1 MPKRVYQ
8 LNDFSGGLNTLKD
21 VADISESEFSLARNV
36 MFNIHGSLQPAYS
49 MKDSTNNK
57 VSAYSTSFTDAT
69 CDYNNDPTIAHDTNT
84 KIVLGMTVSGTGIPA
99 DSFVKSVTS
108 STSFEL
114 GDGPAGSDVN
124 TTGGSVTDGT
134 LTFTTGVATV
144 QPGYGLGYFETDYI
158 RDPVTVTQTSS
169 IAGDDSNE
177 GSATGFIARTNGGSL
192 RELEYK
198 VSGTQQ
204 NLASS
209 FPVGTLV
216 HMTASAFPA
225 NGIDRAAQGLYRVVE
240 VNGSN
245 IVFDRAMPIAIESP
259 PQIFWGAT
267 LKGVSLGDQVLL
279 LSSPVDHTVDTF
291 SINAGVW
298 QLSSI
303 TLRSSTV
310 SGNPSKVKY
319 YKVEDSIRCCDTA
332 DKNDCKIQWY
342 GWIQRRHFDG
352 ANASDDDNSYMNYF
366 AKNNDLAPPSDGT
379 IASST
384 ADTGVLASY
393 QKTQDNDSSSAIS
406 LTAGS
411 GFNIAIT
418 TETDED
424 GLIESGVYEFAQT
437 FIYDGNQESLPFAYT
452 ATHTIA
458 EENEF
463 KALSVNIATVGPYD
477 ERISGGRIYIR
488 KQGGDSEYIMLLD
501 IDLGKGCRTKLSDSY
516 TAWTNPSETLTGNT
530 DSSSNP
536 SLVQNTSNDLA
547 VVGMAISGSGIP
559 DNTFVGEANNASN
572 IITLH
577 DSSGSAVSA
586 TATATGVT
594 LTLTGSFYSCPDRTV
609 ANNFRVTELGFI
621 TYEVINGF
629 SSSIF
634 SNALGDSGEHWK
646 DAVVANNRVF
656 ICNVTMKDEDT
667 GDTKADATLKSYPDR
682 IMYSMPN
689 RYDTFPLDNFI
700 EAAKGDADVYVAIEA
715 YADRLLAYKNKSL
728 DIINIAGDDRNWF
741 LEDSKQY
748 QGVAHPEA
756 VKRTQY
762 GVLWANKQGL
772 YLYNGSSITNLKEN
786 KISDSDWSGH
796 VGATTGI
803 IYDEQESMAFIVKSL
818 DNDGDAYMCDLKKG
832 NFTLLKDF
840 VLDTNDGLTN
850 SVDTEGSNTLIAHD
864 TGSSVDIYQLHRS
877 VVAND
882 GVRFTTKAFDF
893 GGIAQVK
900 KIYAVHITYKSDVA
914 LTNMFTLLEEDNTS
928 TALAGTISASAS
940 NWAKVKITPS
950 SPVVCN
956 KVSLQLNT
964 SSTSA
969 KVYINDI
976 SIEYRTLYRKGV

>member
-21 VADISESEFSLARNV
+21 VADISESEFSVARNV

-57 VSAYSTSFTDAT
+57 ISA
-69 CDYNNDPTIAHDTNT
+69 YNNDEI
-84 KIVLGMTVSGTGIPA
+84 
-99 DSFVKSVTS
+99 
-108 STSFEL
+108 
-114 GDGPAGSDVN
+114 
-124 TTGGSVTDGT
+124 
-134 LTFTTGVATV
+134 ATV

-158 RDPVTVTQTSS
+158 RDPVTVAQTSS
-169 IAGDDSNE
+169 IAGDDDSE
-177 GSATGFIARTNGGSL
+177 GSATGFIARTNGSSL

-216 HMTASAFPA
+216 HMTSSAFPA
-225 NGIDRAAQGLYRVVE
+225 NGIDRAAQGLYRVVD

-259 PQIFWGAT
+259 PQVFWGAT
-267 LKGVSLGDQVLL
+267 LKGVSLGDQIILL
-279 LSSPVDHTVDTF
+279 ANPAAHDIDVF
-291 SINAGVW
+291 STTANNYTHNVIA
-298 QLSSI
+298 
-303 TLRSSTV
+303 LRSSATTIA
-310 SGNPSKVKY
+310 SKVKY

-366 AKNNDLAPPSDGT
+366 AKDNDLLPPTED
-379 IASST
+379 
-384 ADTGVLASY
+384 DLATSVG
-393 QKTQDNDSSSAIS
+393 
-406 LTAGS
+406 TAGAVS
-411 GFNIAIT
+411 TYPNSAGTGFEIAIA
-418 TETDED
+418 TETDVD
-424 GLIESGVYEFAQT
+424 GLIEQGTYELAST

-452 ATHTIA
+452 NTHTVSEA
-458 EENEF
+458 NEF
-463 KALSVNIATVGPYD
+463 KSLSVNIGAKGPYD

-488 KQGGDSEYIMLLD
+488 KQGEDSEYIMLVD
-501 IDLGKGCRTKLSDSY
+501 IDLTKGARTKLSDDY
-516 TAWTNPSETLTGNT
+516 TVWHDAG
-530 DSSSNP
+530 SSTYNCP
-536 SLVQNTSNDLA
+536 
-547 VVGMAISGSGIP
+547 
-559 DNTFVGEANNASN
+559 
-572 IITLH
+572 
-577 DSSGSAVSA
+577 
-586 TATATGVT
+586 TATA
-594 LTLTGSFYSCPDRTV
+594 S
-609 ANNFRVTELGFI
+609 ANFSVTELGFI

-656 ICNVTMKDEDT
+656 VCNVTMKDEST

-689 RYDTFPLDNFI
+689 RYDTFPSDNFI

-762 GVLWANKQGL
+762 GVLWANEQGL

-850 SVDTEGSNTLIAHD
+850 SVDTEGSNTLIAND

-940 NWAKVKITPS
+940 IWAKVKITPS

>member
-21 VADISESEFSLARNV
+21 VADISESEFSVARNV

-69 CDYNNDPTIAHDTNT
+69 CDYNNDPTIAHDANT

-144 QPGYGLGYFETDYI
+144 QPGYGLGYFETDFA
-158 RDPVTVTQTSS
+158 RDLVTISQTSS
-169 IAGDDSNE
+169 IAGDDDSE
-177 GSATGFIARTNGGSL
+177 GSATGFIARTNGSVL
-192 RELEYK
+192 KELEYK

-216 HMTASAFPA
+216 HLTASSFPSNA
-225 NGIDRAAQGLYRVVE
+225 IDPAGQGIYRVVDT
-240 VNGSN
+240 NGSN
-245 IVFDRAMPIAIESP
+245 IVFDRAIPIVVEGTAP
-259 PQIFWGAT
+259 GGGPLPQVFWGAT
-267 LKGVSLGDQVLL
+267 LVGASMGDQVLL
-279 LSSPVDHTVDTF
+279 LSSPADHTVDTL
-291 SINAGVW
+291 SINSGVW
-298 QLSSI
+298 ELSSI
-303 TLRSSTV
+303 TLRSSAT
-310 SGNPSKVKY
+310 SIASQVKY

-352 ANASDDDNSYMNYF
+352 ANSSTDDNSYMNYF
-366 AKNNDLAPPSDGT
+366 SKDNDLKRPTEDDLAT
-379 IASST
+379 ST
-384 ADTGVLASY
+384 G
-393 QKTQDNDSSSAIS
+393 
-406 LTAGS
+406 TAGAVS
-411 GFNIAIT
+411 TYPNSAGAGFEIAIA
-418 TETDED
+418 TETDVD
-424 GLIESGVYEFAQT
+424 GLIEAGTYELAST

-452 ATHTIA
+452 NTHTVS
-458 EENEF
+458 EDDEF
-463 KALSVNIATVGPYD
+463 KSLSINIGAKGPYD

-488 KQGGDSEYIMLLD
+488 KQGDDSEYTMLLD
-501 IDLGKGCRTKLSDSY
+501 IDLTKGARTKLSDDY
-516 TAWTNPSETLTGNT
+516 TVWF
-530 DSSSNP
+530 
-536 SLVQNTSNDLA
+536 
-547 VVGMAISGSGIP
+547 
-559 DNTFVGEANNASN
+559 DNGATVASTYN
-572 IITLH
+572 CP
-577 DSSGSAVSA
+577 
-586 TATATGVT
+586 TATA
-594 LTLTGSFYSCPDRTV
+594 S
-609 ANNFRVTELGFI
+609 ANFSVTELGFI

-656 ICNVTMKDEDT
+656 VCNVTMKDEST

-689 RYDTFPLDNFI
+689 RYDTFPSDNFI

-796 VGATTGI
+796 VGGTTGI

-940 NWAKVKITPS
+940 IWAKVKITPS

>member
-21 VADISESEFSLARNV
+21 VADISENEFSVARNV

-57 VSAYSTSFTDAT
+57 ITAYA
-69 CDYNNDPTIAHDTNT
+69 NDEI
-84 KIVLGMTVSGTGIPA
+84 
-99 DSFVKSVTS
+99 
-108 STSFEL
+108 
-114 GDGPAGSDVN
+114 
-124 TTGGSVTDGT
+124 
-134 LTFTTGVATV
+134 ATV
-144 QPGYGLGYFETDYI
+144 QPGYGLGYFETDHV
-158 RDPVTVTQTSS
+158 RDPVTVSQTSS
-169 IAGDDSNE
+169 IAGDDDSE
-177 GSATGFIARTNGGSL
+177 GSATGFIARTNGGLL

-216 HMTASAFPA
+216 HMTASSFPA
-225 NGIDRAAQGLYRVVE
+225 NGIDRAAQGLYRVVDT
-240 VNGSN
+240 NGSN
-245 IVFDRAMPIAIESP
+245 IVFGRAMPIAIESP
-259 PQIFWGAT
+259 PQVFWGAT
-267 LKGVSLGDQVLL
+267 LKGVSLGDQVILL
-279 LSSPVDHTVDTF
+279 ADPAAHNIDVF
-291 SINAGVW
+291 STSANNYAHDANGIV
-298 QLSSI
+298 
-303 TLRSSTV
+303 LRSSAT
-310 SGNPSKVKY
+310 SIPSKVKY
-319 YKVEDSIRCCDTA
+319 YKVEESIRCCDTA
-332 DKNDCKIQWY
+332 DNNDCKIQWY
-342 GWIQRRHFDG
+342 GWIQRRHFVG
-352 ANASDDDNSYMNYF
+352 ANSSDDDNSYMNYF
-366 AKNNDLAPPSDGT
+366 SKDNDLSKPTDGKV
-379 IASST
+379 ASSSGT
-384 ADTGVLASY
+384 VGVLASFE
-393 QKTQDNDSSSAIS
+393 KNQDNDSSTAVS

-411 GFNIAIT
+411 GFNVSIV
-418 TETDED
+418 TETDVD
-424 GLIESGVYEFAQT
+424 GLIASGTYEFAQT
-437 FIYDGNQESLPFAYT
+437 FVYDGNQESLPSTYADT
-452 ATHTIA
+452 LTVSEAD
-458 EENEF
+458 EF
-463 KALSVNIATVGPYD
+463 KSLSLNVATVGPYD
-477 ERISGGRIYIR
+477 PRISGGRIYIR
-488 KQGGDSEYIMLLD
+488 EQGTESEYIMLLD
-501 IDLGKGCRTKLSDSY
+501 IDLGKGCRAKLSDDY
-516 TAWTNPSETLTGNT
+516 TSWSNISETLTGNVASGSANIT
-530 DSSSNP
+530 
-536 SLVQNTSNDLA
+536 NTSNDLA
-547 VVGMAISGSGIP
+547 VAGMSISGTGIP
-559 DNTFVGEANNASN
+559 DGATITTANNDANVITISSN
-572 IITLH
+572 
-577 DSSGSAVSA
+577 A
-586 TATATGVT
+586 TATGSGVT
-594 LTLTGSFYSCPDRTV
+594 LTLSGSFYSCPDRTV
-609 ANNFRVTELGFI
+609 ANNFSIKELGFI

-634 SNALGDSGEHWK
+634 SNAFGDSGEHWK

-656 ICNVTMKDEDT
+656 VCNVTMKDEDT
-667 GDTKADATLKSYPDR
+667 GDTKADATLRSYPDR

-689 RYDTFPLDNFI
+689 RYDTFPSTNFI

-748 QGVAHPEA
+748 QGVLHPEA

-762 GVLWANKQGL
+762 GIIWANKLGL

-786 KISDSDWSGH
+786 KISDSDWSTH
-796 VGATTGI
+796 VGSFTGI
-803 IYDEQESMAFIVKSL
+803 IYDEQESMVFVVKSL
-818 DNDGDAYMCDLKKG
+818 DDDGDAYMCDLKKG

-850 SVDTEGSNTLIAHD
+850 SVDTEGSNTLIGHD

>member
-21 VADISESEFSLARNV
+21 VADISESEFSVARNV

-57 VSAYSTSFTDAT
+57 ISA
-69 CDYNNDPTIAHDTNT
+69 YNNDEI
-84 KIVLGMTVSGTGIPA
+84 
-99 DSFVKSVTS
+99 
-108 STSFEL
+108 
-114 GDGPAGSDVN
+114 
-124 TTGGSVTDGT
+124 
-134 LTFTTGVATV
+134 ATV

-158 RDPVTVTQTSS
+158 RDPVTVAQTSS
-169 IAGDDSNE
+169 IAGDDDSE
-177 GSATGFIARTNGGSL
+177 GSATGFIARTNGSSL

-216 HMTASAFPA
+216 HMTSSAFPA
-225 NGIDRAAQGLYRVVE
+225 NGIDRAAQGLYRVVD

-259 PQIFWGAT
+259 PQVFWGAT
-267 LKGVSLGDQVLL
+267 LKGVSLGDQIILL
-279 LSSPVDHTVDTF
+279 ANPAAHDIDVF
-291 SINAGVW
+291 STTANNYTHNVIA
-298 QLSSI
+298 
-303 TLRSSTV
+303 LRSSATTIA
-310 SGNPSKVKY
+310 SKVKY

-366 AKNNDLAPPSDGT
+366 AKDNDLLPPTED
-379 IASST
+379 
-384 ADTGVLASY
+384 DLATSVG
-393 QKTQDNDSSSAIS
+393 
-406 LTAGS
+406 TAGAVS
-411 GFNIAIT
+411 TYPNSAGTGFEIAIA
-418 TETDED
+418 TETDVD
-424 GLIESGVYEFAQT
+424 GLIEQGTYELAST

-452 ATHTIA
+452 NTHTVSEA
-458 EENEF
+458 NEF
-463 KALSVNIATVGPYD
+463 KSLSVNIGAKGPYD

-488 KQGGDSEYIMLLD
+488 KQGEDSEYIMLVD
-501 IDLGKGCRTKLSDSY
+501 IDLTKGARTKLSDDY
-516 TAWTNPSETLTGNT
+516 TVWHDAG
-530 DSSSNP
+530 SSTYNCP
-536 SLVQNTSNDLA
+536 
-547 VVGMAISGSGIP
+547 
-559 DNTFVGEANNASN
+559 
-572 IITLH
+572 
-577 DSSGSAVSA
+577 
-586 TATATGVT
+586 TATA
-594 LTLTGSFYSCPDRTV
+594 S
-609 ANNFRVTELGFI
+609 ANFSVTELGFI

-656 ICNVTMKDEDT
+656 VCNVTMKDEST

-689 RYDTFPLDNFI
+689 RYDTFPSDNFI

-762 GVLWANKQGL
+762 GVLWANEQGL

-940 NWAKVKITPS
+940 IWAKVKITPS

>member
-1 MPKRVYQ
+1 VPKRVYQ

-21 VADISESEFSLARNV
+21 VADISENEFSVARNV

-57 VSAYSTSFTDAT
+57 ITPYA
-69 CDYNNDPTIAHDTNT
+69 NDEID
-84 KIVLGMTVSGTGIPA
+84 
-99 DSFVKSVTS
+99 
-108 STSFEL
+108 
-114 GDGPAGSDVN
+114 
-124 TTGGSVTDGT
+124 
-134 LTFTTGVATV
+134 TV

-158 RDPVTVTQTSS
+158 RDPVTVAQTSS
-169 IAGDDSNE
+169 IAGDDDSE
-177 GSATGFIARTNGGSL
+177 GSATGFIARTNGGLL

-216 HMTASAFPA
+216 HMTASSFPA
-225 NGIDRAAQGLYRVVE
+225 NGIDRAAQGLYRVVD

-259 PQIFWGAT
+259 PQVFWGAT
-267 LKGVSLGDQVLL
+267 LKGVSLGDQIILL
-279 LSSPVDHTVDTF
+279 ANPAAHDIDVF
-291 SINAGVW
+291 STTANNYTHNV
-298 QLSSI
+298 I
-303 TLRSSTV
+303 TLRSSATSV
-310 SGNPSKVKY
+310 ASKVKY
-319 YKVEDSIRCCDTA
+319 YKVADSIRCCDTA

-366 AKNNDLAPPSDGT
+366 AKDNDLARPTEDDLAT
-379 IASST
+379 ST
-384 ADTGVLASY
+384 G
-393 QKTQDNDSSSAIS
+393 
-406 LTAGS
+406 TAGAVS
-411 GFNIAIT
+411 TYPNSAGTGFEIAIA
-418 TETDED
+418 TETDVD
-424 GLIESGVYEFAQT
+424 GLIEQGTYELAST

-452 ATHTIA
+452 NTHTVS
-458 EENEF
+458 EDNEF
-463 KALSVNIATVGPYD
+463 KALSINIGAKGPYD

-488 KQGGDSEYIMLLD
+488 KQGDDSEYIMLVD
-501 IDLGKGCRTKLSDSY
+501 IDLTKGARTKLSDDY
-516 TAWTNPSETLTGNT
+516 TVWHDAG
-530 DSSSNP
+530 SSTYNCP
-536 SLVQNTSNDLA
+536 
-547 VVGMAISGSGIP
+547 
-559 DNTFVGEANNASN
+559 
-572 IITLH
+572 
-577 DSSGSAVSA
+577 
-586 TATATGVT
+586 TATA
-594 LTLTGSFYSCPDRTV
+594 S
-609 ANNFRVTELGFI
+609 ANFSVTELGFI

-656 ICNVTMKDEDT
+656 VCNVTMKDEDT
-667 GDTKADATLKSYPDR
+667 GDTKADATLRSYPDR

-689 RYDTFPLDNFI
+689 RYDTFPSTNFI

-748 QGVAHPEA
+748 QGVLHPEA

-762 GVLWANKQGL
+762 GIIWANKLGL

-786 KISDSDWSGH
+786 KISDSDWSTH
-796 VGATTGI
+796 VGSFTGI
-803 IYDEQESMAFIVKSL
+803 IYDEQESMVFIVKSL

-850 SVDTEGSNTLIAHD
+850 SVDTEGSNTLIGHD
-864 TGSSVDIYQLHRS
+864 TDSSVDIYQLHRS

-882 GVRFTTKAFDF
+882 GVRLTTKAFDF

-928 TALAGTISASAS
+928 TALTGTISASAS